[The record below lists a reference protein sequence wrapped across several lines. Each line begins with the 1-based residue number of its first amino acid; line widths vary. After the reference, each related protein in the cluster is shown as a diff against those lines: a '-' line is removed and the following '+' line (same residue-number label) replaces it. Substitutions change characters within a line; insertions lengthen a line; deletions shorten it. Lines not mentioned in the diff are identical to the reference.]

1 MAASPLMAEAKPPS
15 APRSSSSSPP
25 PILAVAIL
33 GILTTAILLLSYYL
47 FVTKCRT
54 GRRLRSPLA
63 NQARGLHPS
72 LIRSIP
78 VVNFTVASNDI
89 ELRSQCAVCLNE
101 FQNMERLKLLPG
113 CSHTF
118 HIDCIETWLQF
129 NANCTRYAAIALSHQ
144 KPSRA
149 SCRQLLILCQQK
161 QQDSTAS
168 EAYCASIWYCLISET

>member
-129 NANCTRYAAIALSHQ
+129 NANCPL
-144 KPSRA
+144 
-149 SCRQLLILCQQK
+149 CRS
-161 QQDSTAS
+161 DVTAS
-168 EAYCASIWYCLISET
+168 AAAVPAQFILVVEQSRSSGPIDVSAEITGQTSTTLTRKF

>member
-1 MAASPLMAEAKPPS
+1 MAASPLMAAAKPPPS

-54 GRRLRSPLA
+54 GRRLRSPLTKP
-63 NQARGLHPS
+63 ARGLHPS

-78 VVNFTVASNDI
+78 VVNFTAASNDI
-89 ELRSQCAVCLNE
+89 EQRSQCAVCLNE

-129 NANCTRYAAIALSHQ
+129 NQNCPL
-144 KPSRA
+144 
-149 SCRQLLILCQQK
+149 CRS
-161 QQDSTAS
+161 DVTASTAAMPAQFILVFEQS
-168 EAYCASIWYCLISET
+168 RSAGPTDASAEITGQTSTTLTRKF